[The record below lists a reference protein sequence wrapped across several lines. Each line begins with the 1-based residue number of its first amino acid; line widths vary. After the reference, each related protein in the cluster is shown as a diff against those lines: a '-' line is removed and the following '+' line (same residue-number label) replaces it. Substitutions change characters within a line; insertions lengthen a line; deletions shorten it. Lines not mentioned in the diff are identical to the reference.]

1 MKSTMVIETKRN
13 FEQIILSRYEK
24 WKGENGIFECVIVQ
38 NIIENM
44 MLYLELDEEE
54 ILDFY
59 RRLHRVLQGKE
70 YKILYLEVEQIK
82 ETIEV
87 IKKER
92 CDENGEEKWFQ
103 LMVDYI
109 EQSPYGKK
117 HNYLGMDGLL
127 SHLERRV
134 RLEKQ
139 LIEEVFQKETELMKS
154 KKYQWS

>member
-59 RRLHRVLQGKE
+59 RRLHNVLQGKE
-70 YKILYLEVEQIK
+70 
-82 ETIEV
+82 
-87 IKKER
+87 
-92 CDENGEEKWFQ
+92 KWFE
-103 LMVDYI
+103 LMVEYI

-117 HNYLGMDGLL
+117 HNYCGMEGLVA
-127 SHLERRV
+127 HLERRI
-134 RLEKQ
+134 RLEKR
-139 LIEEVFQKETELMKS
+139 LIQEVFLEETEVMLS
-154 KKYQWS
+154 KRYQWS